1 MKLLFSVD
9 ICNDLEL
16 KYVKVIIP
24 SNIQKILIITRYLLK
39 KY

>member
-9 ICNDLEL
+9 ICNGLEL

-24 SNIQKILIITRYLLK
+24 SNIQQIFSSLVIY
-39 KY
+39 